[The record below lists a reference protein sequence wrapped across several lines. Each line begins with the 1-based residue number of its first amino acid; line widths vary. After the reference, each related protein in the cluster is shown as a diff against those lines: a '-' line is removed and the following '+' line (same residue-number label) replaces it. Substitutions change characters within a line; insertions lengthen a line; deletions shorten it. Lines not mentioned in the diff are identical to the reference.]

1 MENKIFCVT
10 DFGARTDGTLC
21 TEAIQGAID
30 ECFLS
35 GGGEVTVPAGR
46 FLTGSIRLRSGV
58 TLHLLENAVLLGS
71 TDPEDYFGYLTD
83 KLEPISGEEREAKA
97 PTALPESD
105 CVSVYPFSRWNNAI
119 IRAYR
124 AKDIAIIGERGS
136 EINGQNCYDSE
147 GEEHYRGP
155 HAIGMWYCENITLR
169 GYTVRDSANWAHAIQ
184 NSQNITV
191 KSITVL
197 AGHDGFDIRTCDRV
211 SIEGSAFITGDDCIA
226 GFDNCDVTVRG
237 CYFESA
243 CSMLRFGGTDV
254 LVEGC
259 AGKAPATYG
268 FRGHLSAEEKKNR
281 APTTEKCR
289 HSCHNVLLYYCDAR
303 AKIRKTPGN
312 IVIRGSRFSG
322 PDAVMR
328 LPFGHI
334 WCCNR
339 SLRDVTFEDCKID
352 GVSIPITVTA
362 PENEPLSLTMK
373 DCAVTPREG
382 HEDMAFLEGKNVER
396 IVLERV
402 DTDAFRDPRIITEPT
417 AEIIMKK

>member
-1 MENKIFCVT
+1 MTDKIFCVT
-10 DFGARTDGTLC
+10 EYGAKSDGTLC
-21 TEAIQGAID
+21 TESIQRAID
-30 ECFLS
+30 ECFLN
-35 GGGEVTVPAGR
+35 GGGEVTVPAGH
-46 FLTGSIRLRSGV
+46 FLTGSIRLRSGI

-83 KLEPISGEEREAKA
+83 TVEPISREEREAKA
-97 PTALPESD
+97 PTALPEAD
-105 CVSVYPFSRWNNAI
+105 GASVYPFSRWNNAI

-124 AKDIAIIGERGS
+124 AKNIAIIGEEGS

-191 KSITVL
+191 KGITVL
-197 AGHDGFDIRTCDRV
+197 AGHDGFDVRTCDRIRV
-211 SIEGSAFITGDDCIA
+211 EDSTFITGDDCIA
-226 GFDNCDVTVRG
+226 GFDNVDVTVRG

-243 CSMLRFGGTDV
+243 CSILRFGGTDV
-254 LVEGC
+254 LVENC
-259 AGKAPATYG
+259 VGKAPATYG

-281 APTTEKCR
+281 VPTTEKCR
-289 HSCHNVLLYYCDAR
+289 HSCHNVLLYYCDMR
-303 AKIRKTPGN
+303 ASIRKTPGN
-312 IVIRGSRFSG
+312 ILIRNSRFQN

-334 WCCNR
+334 WCRNR
-339 SLRDVTFEDCKID
+339 SLHDVTFENCVID
-352 GVSIPITVTA
+352 GVYIPITVTA
-362 PENEPLSLTMK
+362 PEAEPLTLVMR
-373 DCAVTPREG
+373 DCAITPREG
-382 HEDMAFLEGKNVER
+382 HEDMAFLEGKNMARV
-396 IVLERV
+396 VLERV
-402 DTDAFRDPRIITEPT
+402 NTAAFRDPRINTEPT